1 MKITFMK
8 TERIHSL
15 DALRAIMMMLGIVL
29 HATEPY
35 SLGDDVFWPKDPNA
49 RGLSLNYIFGII
61 HIFRMPIFF
70 MIAGFFGALLFYER
84 GPAAMLKNRFIR
96 ILLPFLVFVALL
108 QPIITSTFGHMSEVF
123 QYPVSDLVTRL
134 TVLPQI
140 TYHLWFLYYLI
151 FITAASFLLAL
162 LFRRFPVL
170 TSRISN
176 SFEWFMWKRWL
187 FIPVFSIIIFFM
199 LVWMWDYWAPTSV
212 SFVPDVKVLL
222 FYSIF
227 YFLGWVLFKSK
238 HLLTGM
244 MRGDWLLL
252 AIAVLIFTL
261 RFFYRSYVGDILYG
275 ALNAIIIWFFVFGI
289 IGLFV
294 RYASG
299 NSPRMRYISDAS
311 YWVYLIHL
319 PLVALFAT
327 LIVGWPLPA
336 FVKFFIVSLFTT
348 IACFASYHFLV
359 RSTFVGKFLNGRR
372 YPMKGQ

>member
-1 MKITFMK
+1 MK

-15 DALRAIMMMLGIVL
+15 DALRAVMMMLGIVL

-49 RGLSLNYIFGII
+49 RGLSLNFIFGII

-70 MIAGFFGALLFYER
+70 LIAGFFGALLFYER
-84 GPAAMLKNRFIR
+84 GPGLMIKNRLSRIVMPFIVF
-96 ILLPFLVFVALL
+96 LLLLHPLITTCFSYMSDVFKDSVSPAVTTL
-108 QPIITSTFGHMSEVF
+108 TTF
-123 QYPVSDLVTRL
+123 
-134 TVLPQI
+134 PQI

-151 FITAASFLLAL
+151 FITAFSFLLAS
-162 LFRRFPVL
+162 LFRRVPAF
-170 TSRISN
+170 TARITR
-176 SFEWFMWKRWL
+176 SFEWFMWRRFL
-187 FIPVFSIIIFFM
+187 FIPLFSIIIFLM
-199 LVWMWDYWAPTSV
+199 LVWMWDTWATTSV
-212 SFVPDVKVLL
+212 LFTPDVKVML

-244 MRGDWLLL
+244 MRGDWLFLS
-252 AIAVLIFTL
+252 AAVLIFTL
-261 RFFYRSYVGDILYG
+261 RFFFRSYVDDVLYG

-289 IGLFV
+289 TGLFV

-319 PLVALFAT
+319 PLVAIFSALM
-327 LIVGWPLPA
+327 VDWHLPA
-336 FVKFFIVSLFTT
+336 FVKFLLVSLFTT
-348 IACFASYHFLV
+348 VACFTSYHYLV
-359 RSTFVGKFLNGRR
+359 RGSFIGKFLNGRK
-372 YPMKGQ
+372 YPLRG

>member
-35 SLGDDVFWPKDPNA
+35 SLGDDVFWPKDPDA
-49 RGLSLNYIFGII
+49 RGASLNYIFGII
-61 HIFRMPIFF
+61 HIFRMPVFF
-70 MIAGFFGALLFYER
+70 LIAGFFGALLFYER
-84 GPAAMLKNRFIR
+84 GPQVMAKNRLMR
-96 ILLPFLVFVALL
+96 ILLPFLVFVLLL
-108 QPIITSTFGHMSEVF
+108 QPLITTSFGYMSEVF
-123 QYPVSDLVTRL
+123 QYPVSVLVTRL
-134 TVLPQI
+134 TIFPQI

-151 FITAASFLLAL
+151 FITVASFLLAT
-162 LFRRFPVL
+162 LFRKIPAFTARV
-170 TSRISN
+170 TK
-176 SFEWFMWKRWL
+176 SFEWLMWRRFL
-187 FIPVFSIIIFFM
+187 FIPLFSIIIFLM

-212 SFVPDVKVLL
+212 SFVPDIKVLL

-244 MRGDWLLL
+244 MRSDWLFL
-252 AIAVLIFTL
+252 ALGVLIFTL
-261 RFFYRSYVGDILYG
+261 RFFFRSYVDDILYG

-289 IGLFV
+289 TGLFV

-299 NSPRMRYISDAS
+299 HSPRMRYISDAS
-311 YWVYLIHL
+311 YWVYLVHL

-336 FVKFFIVSLFTT
+336 FVKFLIVALFTT
-348 IACFASYHFLV
+348 VACFISYHYLV
-359 RSTFVGKFLNGRR
+359 RNTFIGKFLNGRK
-372 YPMKGQ
+372 YS

>member
-1 MKITFMK
+1 MEITFMK

-35 SLGDDVFWPKDPNA
+35 SLGDDAFWPKDPEA

-84 GPAAMLKNRFIR
+84 GPQLMLKNRVRR
-96 ILLPFLVFVALL
+96 IVAPFLVFVILL
-108 QPIITSTFGHMSEVF
+108 QPVITTVF
-123 QYPVSDLVTRL
+123 SYNATVFDDKVSPLVTEL
-134 TVLPQI
+134 GILPQI

-162 LFRRFPVL
+162 LFRKIPSV
-170 TSRISN
+170 TSRITR
-176 SFEWFMWKRWL
+176 SFEWLMWRRFL
-187 FIPVFSIIIFFM
+187 FIPLFSIIIFLM

-212 SFVPDVKVLL
+212 SFEPDIKVLL

-244 MRGDWLLL
+244 MRHDWLFLL
-252 AIAVLIFTL
+252 IGVGVFTA
-261 RFFYRSYVGDILYG
+261 RFFLRSSIDDVLFG
-275 ALNAIIIWFFVFGI
+275 ALNAVMVWFFVFGI
-289 IGLFV
+289 TGLFV
-294 RYASG
+294 RYTSG
-299 NSPRMRYISDAS
+299 HSRRLRYISDAS

-319 PLVALFAT
+319 PLVALFAS
-327 LIVGWPLPA
+327 LIVSWPFPA
-336 FVKFFIVSLFTT
+336 FVKFLIVSFLTT
-348 IACFASYHFLV
+348 VTCFVSYHYTV
-359 RSTFVGKFLNGRR
+359 RNTFIGQFLNGRR
-372 YPMKGQ
+372 YRLE